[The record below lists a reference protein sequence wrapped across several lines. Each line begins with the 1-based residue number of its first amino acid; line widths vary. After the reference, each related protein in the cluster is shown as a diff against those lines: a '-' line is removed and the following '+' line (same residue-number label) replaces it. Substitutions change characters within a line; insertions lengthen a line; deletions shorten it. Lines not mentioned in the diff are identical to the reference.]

1 MTDLSNDESIDALKV
16 AKTQRRM
23 LIGFGAAILT
33 VTVVQTLYPML
44 RTTAGEDM
52 ESPYAIGQAEVI
64 MSIVEV
70 VALAAFL
77 IPAFQLIPLIGW
89 STLNKWAFVL
99 ICLISLGCGPLLL
112 LAVFLINQQAN
123 RILRSHDVTV
133 GLLGVSGT
141 EIDRLREARGG

>member
-1 MTDLSNDESIDALKV
+1 
-16 AKTQRRM
+16 
-23 LIGFGAAILT
+23 
-33 VTVVQTLYPML
+33 ML

-52 ESPYAIGQAEVI
+52 ESPYAIGQSEVI

-89 STLNKWAFVL
+89 STLNQWAFVL